1 MSKYTPGPWK
11 TTKRKRFQV
20 HKTVALCARQPW
32 YAVYSIGPC
41 HSNEWEANARLIA
54 AAPDLLEALRR
65 ILEHCDINPEGETTF
80 ERDVQAGRA
89 AVSKATLT
97 TPEPAA
103 QREPERDE
111 GGSR

>member
-1 MSKYTPGPWK
+1 MSEHTPGPWVVSDHVPNLAAVSDA
-11 TTKRKRFQV
+11 TGSIA
-20 HKTVALCARQPW
+20 TVARWLSGVPGDGRENL
-32 YAVYSIGPC
+32 
-41 HSNEWEANARLIA
+41 SNACLIA
-54 AAPDLLEALRR
+54 AAPELLEALRR

-89 AVSKATLT
+89 AIAKA

-111 GGSR
+111 EGK